1 MDWNALKS
9 FLAIAEQG
17 SLSAAA
23 VSLGVNHSTMFRRL
37 QTFEQELGGR
47 LFERL
52 NNRYVL
58 TPMGDELLVHARQ
71 ASGVFDDIE
80 RSLVGKD
87 VQPSGVV
94 TITAP
99 YNLATRYLP
108 RALADFRLS
117 YPEIEI
123 ELLSSNQMVNMNSR
137 LADIALRV
145 CDNPPEHLVGRKVA
159 SIPWG
164 IFTADTEFLSKEH
177 FSKEASGKNSRVSVD
192 ELAEYQL
199 IGGAGLMQN
208 LAVFSWLE
216 KHFPN
221 QISTRCDELTAM
233 SYFAQGQQGLAFLP
247 LDQAREGIM
256 QVGQLPVSFNSEL
269 WILLHPD
276 LRKVERMRLV
286 MEHLTG
292 YFSEVGFRSGL
303 VG

>member
-17 SLSAAA
+17 SLSTAAA
-23 VSLGVNHSTMFRRL
+23 SLGVNHSTMFRRL
-37 QTFEQELGGR
+37 QVFEQELGGR

-58 TPMGDELLVHARQ
+58 TPMGDELLVYARQ
-71 ASGVFDDIE
+71 ASGLFDDIE

-87 VQPSGVV
+87 IKPSGVV

-99 YNLATRYLP
+99 FNLATRYLP
-108 RALADFRLS
+108 GALANFRLS

-164 IFTADTEFLSKEH
+164 IFTSDIEPSMIE
-177 FSKEASGKNSRVSVD
+177 SRVSLD
-192 ELAEYQL
+192 ELSGHQL

-208 LAVFSWLE
+208 LSIFSWLE
-216 KHFPN
+216 KHFAK
-221 QISTRCDELTAM
+221 QITTRCDELTAM

-256 QVGQLPVSFNSEL
+256 QVGQLPASFNSEL